1 MHAFARED
9 AKMAEVYSRHPL
21 EPNTK
26 SDARK
31 LVAIVLFALL
41 VPPLVAT
48 LILLIAEVGDRNR
61 IVVPDDRAIES
72 AK

>member
-1 MHAFARED
+1 
-9 AKMAEVYSRHPL
+9 MAHVYERHPL
-21 EPNTK
+21 ESTTR

-48 LILLIAEVGDRNR
+48 IILLIAEVSDRNR
-61 IVVPDDRAIES
+61 IVAPDESRIES